1 MQKAQGDGQEDKRQT
16 TQCKKCKTSVDTT
29 YVVDSRTYKGTV
41 RRRRKCRICDTK
53 VYTEEKIVAVGKT
66 PWAVKSRRKIEK
78 ALPKK
83 TRKRILKPH
92 IKETVKEPDFDT
104 MTDEQLEAWI
114 FNQE

>member
-1 MQKAQGDGQEDKRQT
+1 MQKVQEGGQEDKKQT
-16 TQCKKCKTSVDTT
+16 TQCKKCKTSIDTT
-29 YVVDSRTYKGTV
+29 YVVDSRTYKGIV

-66 PWAVKSRRKIEK
+66 PWSVKRIRKIEK
-78 ALPKK
+78 VLPKRA
-83 TRKRILKPH
+83 RKRVLKPR
-92 IKETVKEPDFDT
+92 IEETSKEQDFDS